1 MDITVGTI
9 AYSKAGHDKHNMFIV
24 LKVENGYAY
33 IADGDTRKA
42 EKPKKKK
49 LIHLQKTNY
58 VYENI
63 SENIENF
70 EIRRIIAQHKP
81 IYVKGG
87 YFFG

>member
-9 AYSKAGHDKHNMFIV
+9 VYSKAGHDKKNMFLV
-24 LKVENGYAY
+24 LKLENEYAY
-33 IADGDTRKA
+33 IADGDMRRA

-58 VYENI
+58 VYENV

-81 IYVKGG
+81 I
-87 YFFG
+87 

>member
-70 EIRRIIAQHKP
+70 EIRLIIAQHKP
-81 IYVKGG
+81 I
-87 YFFG
+87 

>member
-1 MDITVGTI
+1 MLEITVGTI
-9 AYSKAGHDKHNMFIV
+9 VYSKAGRDKQNIF
-24 LKVENGYAY
+24 LTLDVENGYAY
-33 IADGDTRKA
+33 IVDGDLRKV

-63 SENIENF
+63 SENIEDF

-81 IYVKGG
+81 I
-87 YFFG
+87 

>member
-63 SENIENF
+63 SENTENF

-81 IYVKGG
+81 I
-87 YFFG
+87 

>member
-1 MDITVGTI
+1 MDITVGTLV
-9 AYSKAGHDKHNMFIV
+9 YSKAGHDKQNMFLV
-24 LKVENGYAY
+24 LKLENGYAY
-33 IADGDTRKA
+33 IADGDMRKA

-58 VYENI
+58 VYENV

-81 IYVKGG
+81 I
-87 YFFG
+87 

>member
-70 EIRRIIAQHKP
+70 EIRRIIAQQKP
-81 IYVKGG
+81 I
-87 YFFG
+87 

>member
-1 MDITVGTI
+1 MDITVGTL
-9 AYSKAGHDKHNMFIV
+9 AYSKAGRDKQNMFLV
-24 LKVENGYAY
+24 LKLENGYAY
-33 IADGDTRKA
+33 VADGDMRKA

-58 VYENI
+58 VYENV

-81 IYVKGG
+81 I
-87 YFFG
+87 

>member
-1 MDITVGTI
+1 MDITVGTLV
-9 AYSKAGHDKHNMFIV
+9 YSKAGHDKQNMFLV
-24 LKVENGYAY
+24 LKLENGYAY
-33 IADGDTRKA
+33 IADGHMRKA

-81 IYVKGG
+81 I
-87 YFFG
+87 

>member
-1 MDITVGTI
+1 MDITVGTLV
-9 AYSKAGHDKHNMFIV
+9 YSKAGHDKQNMFLV
-24 LKVENGYAY
+24 LKLENSYAY
-33 IADGDTRKA
+33 IADGHMRKA

-81 IYVKGG
+81 I
-87 YFFG
+87 

>member
-1 MDITVGTI
+1 MDITVGTLV
-9 AYSKAGHDKHNMFIV
+9 YSKAGHDKQNMFLV
-24 LKVENGYAY
+24 LKLENGYAY
-33 IADGDTRKA
+33 IADGDMRKA

-63 SENIENF
+63 SENIEDF

-81 IYVKGG
+81 I
-87 YFFG
+87 

>member
-1 MDITVGTI
+1 MDITVGTLV
-9 AYSKAGHDKHNMFIV
+9 YSKAGHDKKNMFLV
-24 LKVENGYAY
+24 LKLENGYAY
-33 IADGDTRKA
+33 IADGDMRKA

-63 SENIENF
+63 SEDIENF

-81 IYVKGG
+81 I
-87 YFFG
+87 